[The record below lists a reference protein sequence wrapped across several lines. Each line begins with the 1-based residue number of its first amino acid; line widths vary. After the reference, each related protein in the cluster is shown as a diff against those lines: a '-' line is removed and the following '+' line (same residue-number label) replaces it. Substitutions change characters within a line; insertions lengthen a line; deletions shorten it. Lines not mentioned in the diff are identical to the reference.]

1 MYPYLLRIPLPWG
14 GSFTLASYG
23 LSVLC
28 GFLLAVFVARK
39 RGQRAGVDPNAL
51 FDMCIAMLIGGIVG
65 ARIFYVFYDWSFFRS
80 HPLEAFRIDKGGL
93 VFFGGL
99 IGGGVVMFYV
109 LSKKRM
115 PVRRALDIVI
125 SVVPL
130 GHVFG
135 RIGCFLNGCCFGRIT
150 QSWVGIRFPR
160 ILEPGSVREALYNV
174 DGQHIIGS
182 PPFVEHLHYHYL
194 HNLPGVLK
202 TELWSQPVHPT
213 QLYEAGYNLVI
224 FAVLSLLLWR
234 RRREGD
240 IAWLYAVLY
249 GTARFFNE
257 FLRGDQ
263 SPMLWKLTIA
273 QIICVPLVVFGLVML
288 VRSSR
293 LPREP
298 FAEPW
303 RTTENAANSKR

>member
-1 MYPYLLRIPLPWG
+1 MHPHLLRIPLPWG

-23 LSVLC
+23 LSILC
-28 GFLLAVFVARK
+28 GFLLAVFIARE
-39 RGQRAGVDPNAL
+39 RARRAGVDPNAL
-51 FDMCIAMLIGGIVG
+51 FDMCVAMLIGGIVG
-65 ARIFYVFYDWSFFRS
+65 ARIFYVFYDWRTFRY

-109 LSKKRM
+109 LSKKRI
-115 PVRRALDIVI
+115 PVRRGLDIVM

-130 GHVFG
+130 AHAFG
-135 RIGCFLNGCCFGRIT
+135 RMGCFLNGCCFGRIT
-150 QSWVGIRFPR
+150 KSWVGVRFPR
-160 ILEPGSVREALYNV
+160 ILEPGTVRDALYNV
-174 DGQHIIGS
+174 DGQHIAGS
-182 PPFVEHLHYHYL
+182 PVFVQHLDYHYL
-194 HNLPGVLK
+194 YNLPGVLK
-202 TELWSQPVHPT
+202 TELWSRPVHPT
-213 QLYEAGYNLVI
+213 QLYAVGYNLLI

-249 GTARFFNE
+249 GTARFINE
-257 FLRGDQ
+257 ILRDDQ
-263 SPMLWKLTIA
+263 LPVFWNLTIA
-273 QIICVPLVVFGLVML
+273 QLICVPLVVFGVVML

-303 RTTENAANSKR
+303 KPTQEAVNSKP